1 MLYCLLSCITP
12 HAFLFKHGAFHM
24 SLHKLTLQ
32 LTYENER
39 KFYAAAKTEGIQWDG
54 VILN

>member
-1 MLYCLLSCITP
+1 MLYCLLPCITLP
-12 HAFLFKHGAFHM
+12 HAFLFKHGAFSQ

-39 KFYAAAKTEGIQWDG
+39 KFYAAAKTEGIQ
-54 VILN
+54 